1 MPTLLLL
8 RHAKSDWH
16 TAGLDDHERPLNKRG
31 SKAAPLVGKYLSRE
45 DLKPDLILCSD
56 AVRTRATL
64 TLILPELGP
73 PAPETIVDEGLYL
86 ASAET
91 ILELVRRHGE
101 DQERVM
107 VIAHNPGLHALALSL
122 CGDGPKKELQRMSMK
137 FPTAALAVIAF
148 PGQDWTNAGPYAG
161 ELKSFVV
168 PRELG

>member
-16 TAGLDDHERPLNKRG
+16 TPGLDDHDRPLNKRG
-31 SKAAPLVGKYLSRE
+31 SKAAPLVGKYLSKE

-73 PAPETIVDEGLYL
+73 PSPETVVDEGLYL
-86 ASAET
+86 ASPET
-91 ILELVRRHGE
+91 ILTTIRHHGQ
-101 DQERVM
+101 DNDKVM
-107 VIAHNPGLHALALSL
+107 VIAHNPGLHALALTL
-122 CGDGPKKELQRMSMK
+122 CGDGPKKDLQRLSMK
-137 FPTAALAVIAF
+137 FPTAALAVIDF
-148 PGQDWTNAGPYAG
+148 PGTDWNDAGPYAG
-161 ELKSFVV
+161 TLKAFVV